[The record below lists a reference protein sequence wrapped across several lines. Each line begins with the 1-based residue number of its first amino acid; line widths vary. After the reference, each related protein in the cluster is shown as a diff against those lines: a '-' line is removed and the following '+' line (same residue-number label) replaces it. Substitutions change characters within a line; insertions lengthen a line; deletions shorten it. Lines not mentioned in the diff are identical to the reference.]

1 MLACS
6 NAHRWRLNRRTKS
19 RVICHWIHSVAQTMV
34 SADSSHTRSSAP
46 ASSVAVGALLLAAVC
61 AAPAQTL
68 APLDVPA
75 DRAITYF
82 IAEPESAPGGAA
94 RAADRDLAAWAL
106 EAWEEALGGELVFA
120 QGADEGSA
128 IVRLYWAPPASGQ
141 YGEMRGLSVGGR
153 RGAAVF
159 VRPDTDALGPEI
171 AARARLDP
179 LFRDTIVYLT
189 CVHELGHA
197 LGLAH
202 TAEFAD
208 IMYAFGYGGDI
219 AEYFERFRRLLRV
232 RSDIRTASA
241 LSGGDRQQLARLY
254 PSASSPPPG
263 AN

>member
-1 MLACS
+1 
-6 NAHRWRLNRRTKS
+6 
-19 RVICHWIHSVAQTMV
+19 MV
-34 SADSSHTRSSAP
+34 SADSSQARSSAP
-46 ASSVAVGALLLAAVC
+46 ASSVAAAALLLAAVC
-61 AAPAQTL
+61 TATAQTL
-68 APLDVPA
+68 SPLDVPA
-75 DRAITYF
+75 DRSIPYF
-82 IAEPESAPGGAA
+82 ITEPESESTLGGGA
-94 RAADRDLAAWAL
+94 RAADRELALWAL
-106 EAWEEALGGELVFA
+106 EAWQEALGGELVFEE
-120 QGADEGSA
+120 GADERSA
-128 IVRLYWAPPASGQ
+128 LVRLYWAPAASGQ

-208 IMYAFGYGGDI
+208 VMYAFGYGGDI
-219 AEYFERFRRLLRV
+219 PEYFDRFRRLLRV

-241 LSGGDRQQLARLY
+241 LSRGDRQQLARLY
-254 PSASSPPPG
+254 PALSSPPAG